1 MATPTVPMTVQDI
14 MDEIYVAVDNDPT
27 NSTNQDDEWTARLRL
42 VNMAIKAW
50 EREDVLWNE
59 LWSPSTP
66 GAVTSATSYP
76 LDVNDFRFAGSYMK
90 FTLNGADTYLEI
102 IKPEE
107 AFKYTANNIGS
118 KAVYITGN
126 PSTGYSVNLTWTP
139 SNGDGFFSATMSFN
153 YYKSAKRMTATTTDK
168 PEMSDPSYIVNF
180 VAYRKNLYNGRSN
193 VAQDYLTQT
202 QDCMDS
208 MKIRNAMRVHYGS
221 SELEDVDLVRNNAS
235 LGL

>member
-1 MATPTVPMTVQDI
+1 MSTPTVPMTVQDL

-27 NSTNQDDEWTARLRL
+27 NSTTQDDEWTSRLRL
-42 VNMAIKAW
+42 INMGIKAW

-59 LWSPSTP
+59 LWSSYTH
-66 GAVTSATSYP
+66 SATVSTATTYTISAT
-76 LDVNDFRFAGSYMK
+76 DYRFAGSYMK

-107 AFKYTANNIGS
+107 GFKYVQIGS

-126 PSTGYSVNLTWTP
+126 PSVGWTINLTWTP
-139 SNGDGFFSATMSFN
+139 ASGDGFYGATMSFN
-153 YYKSAKRMTATTTDK
+153 YYKSASRMAVTTDT
-168 PEMSDPSYIVNF
+168 PEMSDPSYLVNF

-193 VAQDYLTQT
+193 VAQDYLTSS
-202 QDCMDS
+202 QDCMDD
-208 MKIRNAMRVHYGS
+208 MKMRNAMRVQYGS
-221 SELEDVDLVRNNAS
+221 REIEDLDLIRNNAS